1 MAQQALQ
8 LDPRIEDALEHH
20 RTSTGLSHRK
30 VAMWMFL
37 GGDTMFFG
45 ALLATFLVY
54 QNNIVEGITREE
66 AFSSLWLVSIMAFV
80 LLASSFTMVLGLA
93 AARRGDQ
100 RMMRIW
106 LLATAACGI
115 FFIGAQGFEF
125 YSLVVHED
133 LTPQTNLFGAS
144 FMILTGFHGAHVT
157 LGIIWLVAAALMVR
171 LDPTKDGEPMF
182 RVPVPSFPAIFSGI
196 PKRAPGE
203 SMEARPRHRRF
214 LAFLREQ
221 VAPPPAAPSIETLT
235 FEEFEVQ
242 RLKQERV
249 LNVEIAGLYWHF
261 VDVVWVVIFTVV
273 YLFS

>member
-20 RTSTGLSHRK
+20 RTSTGQTHRK

-37 GGDTMFFG
+37 GSDTMFFG

-54 QNNIVEGITREE
+54 QNNVVEGITRHE
-66 AFSSLWLVSIMAFV
+66 AFSSLWLVSVMAFV

-100 RMMRIW
+100 RMMRLW

-125 YSLVVHED
+125 YSFVVHED

-144 FMILTGFHGAHVT
+144 FMILTGFHGAHVS
-157 LGIIWLVAAALMVR
+157 LGIIWLLSVVLMVR

-182 RVPVPSFPAIFSGI
+182 RVPLPSFPAILSGM
-196 PKRAPGE
+196 PERAPGE
-203 SMEARPRHRRF
+203 SLEARPRHRRV

-221 VAPPPAAPSIETLT
+221 LVPPPPAPRIETLT

>member
-157 LGIIWLVAAALMVR
+157 IGVIWLLSIFFYSFKRGAVTPERNLDLDIAA
-171 LDPTKDGEPMF
+171 
-182 RVPVPSFPAIFSGI
+182 
-196 PKRAPGE
+196 
-203 SMEARPRHRRF
+203 
-214 LAFLREQ
+214 
-221 VAPPPAAPSIETLT
+221 
-235 FEEFEVQ
+235 
-242 RLKQERV
+242 
-249 LNVEIAGLYWHF
+249 LYWHF
-261 VDVVWVVIFTVV
+261 VDVVWIVIFTVV
-273 YLFS
+273 YLFGVFGGF